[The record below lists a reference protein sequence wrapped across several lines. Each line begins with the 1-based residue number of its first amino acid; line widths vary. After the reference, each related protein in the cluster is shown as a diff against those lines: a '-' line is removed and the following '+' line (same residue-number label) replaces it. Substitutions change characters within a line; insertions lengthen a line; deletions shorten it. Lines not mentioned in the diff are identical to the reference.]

1 MTTNTQ
7 ELLNPKFLK
16 YFITVAD
23 TGSIL
28 AASNDLNVS
37 QPSITRSV
45 QIIEGSLKKK
55 LFLRTKKGVKLT
67 KEGELFYLNAKSIL
81 AFNEKI
87 IQNIQSIEFKETSI
101 QKEIITIGLPNTLTY
116 THKEKLLWLI
126 KKNNPSIK
134 IKIIENQSFEII
146 NLVIENK
153 IDFGVTCM
161 DFSNNSI
168 SKVNL
173 YADPFCVAFY
183 KGHKFQSMKEVDIE
197 LVRKEDNYIFR
208 NTCEFFYYSYLKEY
222 GKFPSE
228 NQIQKII
235 KKRKSENNNRDI
247 VFTESDTTAASC
259 IKSGLGVAIIPESVA
274 IDHKLLFKRIA
285 KPSLNRNIFFIQNNK
300 NISKINTTNEALKNA
315 MWL

>member
-1 MTTNTQ
+1 M
-7 ELLNPKFLK
+7 
-16 YFITVAD
+16 
-23 TGSIL
+23 
-28 AASNDLNVS
+28 
-37 QPSITRSV
+37 
-45 QIIEGSLKKK
+45 
-55 LFLRTKKGVKLT
+55 
-67 KEGELFYLNAKSIL
+67 

-87 IQNIQSIEFKETSI
+87 IQNIQTIEFKETSI
-101 QKEIITIGLPNTLTY
+101 QNKIITIGIPNTLTY

-126 KKNNPSIK
+126 KKNNPGIK

-146 NLVIENK
+146 NLVNENK
-153 IDFGVTCM
+153 IDFGVTCI

-235 KKRKSENNNRDI
+235 KKRKSEN
-247 VFTESDTTAASC
+247 
-259 IKSGLGVAIIPESVA
+259 
-274 IDHKLLFKRIA
+274 KRIETLYLPLVMLQQHHVL
-285 KPSLNRNIFFIQNNK
+285 KVVWVLQSFQKVSQLIINCCLKELQNPFLNRNIFFIQNNK

-315 MWL
+315 LWL